1 MSPPAFP
8 RPSTDRARTPGVGPV
23 AAIVGALAIV
33 AAATWIGL
41 HLGTVLPPAYV
52 VSVFLVAVLAAAA
65 FFGPMSGLLAA
76 FVAFFAFDFGF
87 VEPKGTFAV
96 DDPREVFALG
106 VFLVA
111 AIVTGS
117 LAGRLREAADEA
129 RQRADTLAMLKDF
142 AERIGA
148 TGDGDAI
155 RSLVVRHVAARVDGA
170 VALHDRDGAGRV
182 RTDGWPEAT
191 APDAAE
197 ARAIAAIF
205 AEARPAARTIGERRL
220 RPLVAADG
228 VIAVIGLAATVREED
243 DPGLTALLEQA
254 AIALERARLAEER
267 ASATAAAEQ
276 ERLRSALLSSI
287 SHDLRTPLATILGSV
302 TSLRQ
307 LGDRMEPEDRA
318 DLLEAIEEETDRL
331 SRFVG
336 DLLVLTRLE
345 AGLDVRRDWID
356 PGDTAVA
363 AAEHLRRVHPDRTVR
378 ATRPAGGATVRG
390 DAILLEQVI
399 FNLGANAAEA
409 SPPHTPIDID
419 VRRDGEAVVIGVT
432 DVGRGMSAE
441 EIARLFEKRLPE
453 TSGGGGKRLGG
464 LGLEI
469 ATRVVAAMG
478 GTISAESRTTA
489 VPGTRVT
496 IRLAAEPLETPAE
509 TGGPQT

>member
-1 MSPPAFP
+1 MAIAG
-8 RPSTDRARTPGVGPV
+8 TL
-23 AAIVGALAIV
+23 AIVG
-33 AAATWIGL
+33 AATWIGL

-65 FFGPMSGLLAA
+65 FFGPLAGLLGA
-76 FVAFFAFDFGF
+76 FAAFFAFDFGF

-106 VFLVA
+106 VFLIA

-117 LAGRLREAADEA
+117 LAGRLREAADDA
-129 RQRADTLAMLKDF
+129 RRRADTLALLKDF
-142 AERIGA
+142 AEKVGA
-148 TGDGDAI
+148 TGDGAAI

-170 VALHDRDGAGRV
+170 VVLHDRDETGRI
-182 RTDGWPEAT
+182 RSDGWPEAV
-191 APDAAE
+191 APDAE
-197 ARAIAAIF
+197 ETRAIAAIF
-205 AEARPAARTIGERRL
+205 AEARPAAHRIGARRL
-220 RPLVAADG
+220 RPLATADG
-228 VIAVIGLAATVREED
+228 VVGVIDLDAAVREED

-254 AIALERARLAEER
+254 AIALERLRLAEER
-267 ASATAAAEQ
+267 AQATAAAEQ

-356 PGDTAVA
+356 PGDAAAA
-363 AAEHLRRVHPDRTVR
+363 AAEHLRRVHPGRAVR

-409 SPPHTPIDID
+409 SPPDTPIDIV
-419 VRRDGEAVVIGVT
+419 VRREGEAIAVDVI
-432 DVGRGMSAE
+432 DAGRGMSAE
-441 EIARLFEKRLPE
+441 EITRLFEKRLAE

-478 GTISAESRTTA
+478 GTISAESRTAT

-496 IRLAAEPLETPAE
+496 IRLAAESPATPVE
-509 TGGPQT
+509 TGGTEP